1 MRLSRLFLVY
11 VLSTAAAMAI
21 PFALG
26 GFDYALRSA
35 KPVNSEPALEATP
48 AVYEV
53 ANSGNSQYALPACIG
68 HDATEYYGERGYFYA
83 DAQTGNKRYFTEDVW
98 SSHFHSCAIG
108 TDGTVYA
115 LASTDRGALLNTY
128 TPSGNLKWRI
138 SLPEVFSRV
147 ALSSTGIAY
156 IIARER
162 NGPSTLHAY
171 NPDGSARWEVPLAND
186 TSASWA
192 PVGPVI
198 GPDGIVYAAS
208 DDQTAPALFAIDDGK
223 KLWSVPLAA
232 RAEHLIVGPEGRLFV
247 HIPAGNIAAFDSRGQ
262 KLW

>member
-147 ALSSTGIAY
+147 ALSSLASPILSRVNETALRLCTPTIQTAQRVGRFLWQMTP
-156 IIARER
+156 ARPGR
-162 NGPSTLHAY
+162 L
-171 NPDGSARWEVPLAND
+171 SAR
-186 TSASWA
+186 
-192 PVGPVI
+192 
-198 GPDGIVYAAS
+198 
-208 DDQTAPALFAIDDGK
+208 
-223 KLWSVPLAA
+223 
-232 RAEHLIVGPEGRLFV
+232 
-247 HIPAGNIAAFDSRGQ
+247 
-262 KLW
+262 